1 MSVATQTRPAE
12 QTRRRIK
19 GRVNVVPTAAIDL
32 SLLMSMAVII
42 GLGIVMVASASLS
55 IAEHQTGNAHYFLI
69 RQISLLAVALIA
81 SYICFQVPMSLWEK
95 VAPWLLAAAFISL
108 VLVLVPG
115 IGVTVNGARRWI
127 DLLVI
132 RLQPSEFAKLA
143 FLLYLAGYL
152 AHHQK
157 QLADVMQGF
166 IKPMA
171 VFIVFAVLL
180 LLEPDFG
187 SVVVLAVSVFALMF
201 LAGVKLYQFLILL
214 LIGGASLG
222 ALAVYS
228 PYRLARL
235 TSFLDP
241 WQDPFNS
248 GFQLVQ
254 ALIAFGRG
262 GWFGVGL
269 GGSVQKLSFLPEAH
283 TDFLF
288 AVMAEELGLVSVL
301 IVIGLFG
308 YIVLR
313 SFRVA
318 YRCQILSMPFVAYLT
333 YGIALMFG
341 MQAFI
346 NMGVNMGVLPTK
358 GLTLP
363 LMSYGGSSI
372 LVACIC
378 CALLLRADY
387 EMRQKSQEMR
397 QRKW

>member
-1 MSVATQTRPAE
+1 MSAATQTR
-12 QTRRRIK
+12 RYVK
-19 GRVNVVPTAAIDL
+19 GGVKRVDNTLLAPIDL
-32 SLLMSMAVII
+32 SLLVAMAVII
-42 GLGIVMVASASLS
+42 GLGLVMVASASLS
-55 IAEHQTGNAHYFLI
+55 IAEHQTGNAHYFLT
-69 RQISLLAVALIA
+69 RQIALVAIALIVA
-81 SYICFQVPMSLWEK
+81 YVCFQVPMSLWQK
-95 VAPWLLAAAFISL
+95 FAPWLLVAAFISL

-115 IGVTVNGARRWI
+115 VGVTVNGARRWV
-127 DLLVI
+127 DLVVI

-143 FLLYLAGYL
+143 FLIYLAGYL
-152 AHHQK
+152 QCHQK
-157 QLADVMQGF
+157 QLGGFVQGF
-166 IKPMA
+166 IRPLA
-171 VFIVFAVLL
+171 IFVVFAFLL

-187 SVVVLAVSVFALMF
+187 SVVVLAIASFGLMF
-201 LAGVKLYQFLILL
+201 LAGVKLYQFAILL
-214 LIGGASLG
+214 LVGAASLG
-222 ALAVYS
+222 SLAVFS

-254 ALIAFGRG
+254 ALISFGRG

-269 GGSVQKLSFLPEAH
+269 GGGVQKLSFLPEAH

-288 AVMAEELGLVSVL
+288 SVMAEELGLVSVL

-313 SFRVA
+313 SFRIA
-318 YRCQILSMPFVAYLT
+318 YRCQMLSMHFAAYIT
-333 YGIALMFG
+333 YGIALMLG

-372 LVACIC
+372 LVTCVC

-387 EMRQKSQEMR
+387 EMRQKS
-397 QRKW
+397 RKMKQQIW

>member
-1 MSVATQTRPAE
+1 MSAATQTR
-12 QTRRRIK
+12 RYVK
-19 GRVNVVPTAAIDL
+19 GGVKRVDNALLAPIDL
-32 SLLMSMAVII
+32 SLLVAMAVII
-42 GLGIVMVASASLS
+42 GLGLVMVASASLS
-55 IAEHQTGNAHYFLI
+55 IAEHQTGNAHYFLT
-69 RQISLLAVALIA
+69 RQIALVAIALIVA
-81 SYICFQVPMSLWEK
+81 YICFQIPMSLWQRL
-95 VAPWLLAAAFISL
+95 APWLLVAAFISL
-108 VLVLVPG
+108 ALVLVPG
-115 IGVTVNGARRWI
+115 VGVTVNGARRWVN
-127 DLLVI
+127 LVVI

-143 FLLYLAGYL
+143 FLIYLAGYL
-152 AHHQK
+152 QCHQK
-157 QLADVMQGF
+157 QLGGFVQGF
-166 IKPMA
+166 VRPLAIFVA
-171 VFIVFAVLL
+171 FAFLL

-187 SVVVLAVSVFALMF
+187 SVVVLAIASFGLMF
-201 LAGVKLYQFLILL
+201 LAGVKLYQFAILL

-222 ALAVYS
+222 SLAVFS

-254 ALIAFGRG
+254 ALISFGRG

-269 GGSVQKLSFLPEAH
+269 GGGVQKLSFLPEAH

-288 AVMAEELGLVSVL
+288 SVMAEELGLVSVL

-313 SFRVA
+313 SFRIA
-318 YRCQILSMPFVAYLT
+318 YRCQMLSMPFAAYVT
-333 YGIALMFG
+333 YGIALMLG

-372 LVACIC
+372 LVTCVC

-387 EMRQKSQEMR
+387 EMRQKS
-397 QRKW
+397 RKMKQQIW

>member
-1 MSVATQTRPAE
+1 
-12 QTRRRIK
+12 
-19 GRVNVVPTAAIDL
+19 
-32 SLLMSMAVII
+32 MAVII

-55 IAEHQTGNAHYFLI
+55 IAEDQTGNAYYFLV
-69 RQISLLAVALIA
+69 RQACLLVVALIA
-81 SYICFQVPMSLWEK
+81 AYICFQVPMTVWERL
-95 VAPWLLAAAFISL
+95 APWLLVAAFVSL
-108 VLVLVPG
+108 ILVLVPG

-127 DLLVI
+127 DLVVV

-143 FLLYLAGYL
+143 FLIYLAGYL
-152 AHHQK
+152 KHHQK
-157 QLADVMQGF
+157 RLGDVMQGF
-166 IKPMA
+166 VRPMA
-171 VFIVFAVLL
+171 IFVVFAILL

-187 SVVVLAVSVFALMF
+187 SVVVLAISAFGLMF
-201 LAGVKLYQFLILL
+201 LAGVKLYQFLVLL

-241 WQDPFNS
+241 WQDPFDS

-269 GGSVQKLSFLPEAH
+269 GSSVQKLSFLPEAH

-288 AVMAEELGLVSVL
+288 SVMAEELGLIAVL
-301 IVIGLFG
+301 LVIALFG

-313 SFRVA
+313 SFRIA
-318 YRCQILSMPFVAYLT
+318 YQCQILDMPFVAYVT
-333 YGIALMFG
+333 YAIALMLG

-346 NMGVNMGVLPTK
+346 NIGVNMGVLPTK

-372 LVACIC
+372 VVTCVC

-387 EMRQKSQEMR
+387 EMRQKRKKVM
-397 QRKW
+397 QRTW

>member
-1 MSVATQTRPAE
+1 MSAATQTR
-12 QTRRRIK
+12 RYVK
-19 GRVNVVPTAAIDL
+19 GGASQGAYASSLDL
-32 SLLMSMAVII
+32 SMLMAMALII
-42 GLGIVMVASASLS
+42 GLGLVMVASASLS
-55 IAEHQTGNAHYFLI
+55 IAEHQTGNAHYFLM
-69 RQISLLAVALIA
+69 RQVSLLAAALVVATV
-81 SYICFQVPMSLWEK
+81 CFHIPMQIWERF
-95 VAPWLLAAAFISL
+95 APWLLVAAFISL

-127 DLLVI
+127 DLVVL

-143 FLLYLAGYL
+143 FLIYLAGYL
-152 AHHQK
+152 QHHQK
-157 QLADVMQGF
+157 QLGDVMLGF
-166 IKPMA
+166 IRPMA
-171 VFIVFAVLL
+171 IFVAFALLL

-187 SVVVLAVSVFALMF
+187 SVVVLAISAFGLMF
-201 LAGVKLYQFLILL
+201 LAGVKLYQFLVLI
-214 LIGGASLG
+214 LIGSASLG

-228 PYRLARL
+228 PYRMARL

-269 GGSVQKLSFLPEAH
+269 GGGVQKLSFLPEAH

-313 SFRVA
+313 SFRIA
-318 YRCQILSMPFVAYLT
+318 YRCQQLAMPFVAYLT
-333 YGIALMFG
+333 YGIALMLG

-372 LVACIC
+372 LVTCVC
-378 CALLLRADY
+378 CALLLRADF
-387 EMRQKSQEMR
+387 EMRQKSKKVK
-397 QRKW
+397 QRAW

>member
-1 MSVATQTRPAE
+1 MSTTTQTRRYVRQGAKPGAAAS
-12 QTRRRIK
+12 TS
-19 GRVNVVPTAAIDL
+19 VAAIDI
-32 SLLMSMAVII
+32 SLLTAMLVIV

-55 IAEHQTGNAHYFLI
+55 IAEDQTGNAHYFLV
-69 RQISLLAVALIA
+69 RQISLLVVALIVA
-81 SYICFQVPMSLWEK
+81 YICFQVPMTVWERL
-95 VAPWLLAAAFISL
+95 APWLLVAAFISL
-108 VLVLVPG
+108 ALVLVPG

-127 DLLVI
+127 DLIVL

-143 FLLYLAGYL
+143 FLIYLAGYL
-152 AHHQK
+152 KHHQD
-157 QLADVMQGF
+157 QLGDVMKGF
-166 IKPMA
+166 IKPML
-171 VFIVFAVLL
+171 VFTAFALLL

-187 SVVVLAVSVFALMF
+187 SVVVLAISAFGLMF
-201 LAGVKLYQFLILL
+201 LAGVKLYQFLVLL

-241 WQDPFNS
+241 WQDPFDS

-269 GGSVQKLSFLPEAH
+269 GGGVQKLSFLPEAH

-288 AVMAEELGLVSVL
+288 AVMAEELGLIAVLSV
-301 IVIGLFG
+301 IALFG

-313 SFRVA
+313 SFRIA
-318 YRCQILSMPFVAYLT
+318 HQCQQLAMPFVAYLT
-333 YGIALMFG
+333 YAIALMMG

-372 LVACIC
+372 LVTCVC

-387 EMRQKSQEMR
+387 EMRQKR
-397 QRKW
+397 NKGKQRLW

>member
-1 MSVATQTRPAE
+1 MSAATQTR
-12 QTRRRIK
+12 RYVK
-19 GRVNVVPTAAIDL
+19 GGPGQGTNIFASSLDL
-32 SLLMSMAVII
+32 SLLASMAVII
-42 GLGIVMVASASLS
+42 GLGLVMVASASLS
-55 IAEHQTGNAHYFLI
+55 IAEHQTGNAYYFLI
-69 RQISLLAVALIA
+69 RQLSLLAVALVVA
-81 SYICFQVPMSLWEK
+81 YVCFQIPMSIWQRI
-95 VAPWLLAAAFISL
+95 APWLLVAAFISL

-127 DLLVI
+127 DLVVL

-143 FLLYLAGYL
+143 FLIYLAGYL
-152 AHHQK
+152 QHHQK
-157 QLADVMQGF
+157 QLGDVMLGF
-166 IKPMA
+166 IRPMVIFVA
-171 VFIVFAVLL
+171 FAFLL

-187 SVVVLAVSVFALMF
+187 SVVVLAISVFGLMF
-201 LAGVKLYQFLILL
+201 LAGVKLYQFLVLI

-241 WQDPFNS
+241 WQDPFDS

-269 GGSVQKLSFLPEAH
+269 GGGVQKLSFLPEAH

-288 AVMAEELGLVSVL
+288 SVMAEELGLVSVL

-313 SFRVA
+313 SFRIA
-318 YRCQILSMPFVAYLT
+318 YRCQLLAMPFVAYLT
-333 YGIALMFG
+333 YGIALMLG

-372 LVACIC
+372 CLEQ
-378 CALLLRADY
+378 AL
-387 EMRQKSQEMR
+387 S
-397 QRKW
+397 W

>member
-1 MSVATQTRPAE
+1 MSAATQTR
-12 QTRRRIK
+12 RYVK
-19 GRVNVVPTAAIDL
+19 GGVKRVDNVLLAPIDL
-32 SLLMSMAVII
+32 SLLVAMAVII
-42 GLGIVMVASASLS
+42 GLGLVMVASASLS
-55 IAEHQTGNAHYFLI
+55 IAEHQTGNAHYFLT
-69 RQISLLAVALIA
+69 RQIALVAIALIVA
-81 SYICFQVPMSLWEK
+81 YICFQVPMSLWQK
-95 VAPWLLAAAFISL
+95 LAPWLLVAAFISL

-115 IGVTVNGARRWI
+115 IGVTVNGARRWVN
-127 DLLVI
+127 LVVV

-143 FLLYLAGYL
+143 FLIYLAGYL
-152 AHHQK
+152 QHHQK
-157 QLADVMQGF
+157 QLGGFVQGF
-166 IKPMA
+166 IRPLA
-171 VFIVFAVLL
+171 IFVAFAFLL

-187 SVVVLAVSVFALMF
+187 SVVVLAIASFGLMF
-201 LAGVKLYQFLILL
+201 LAGVKLYQFAILL
-214 LIGGASLG
+214 LVGGASLG
-222 ALAVYS
+222 SLAIFS

-254 ALIAFGRG
+254 ALISFGRG

-269 GGSVQKLSFLPEAH
+269 GGGVQKLSFLPEAH

-288 AVMAEELGLVSVL
+288 SVMAEELGLVSVL

-313 SFRVA
+313 SFRIA
-318 YRCQILSMPFVAYLT
+318 YRCQMLSMPFAAYVT
-333 YGIALMFG
+333 YGIALMLG

-372 LVACIC
+372 LVTCVC

-387 EMRQKSQEMR
+387 EMRQKS
-397 QRKW
+397 RKMKQQIW